1 MKKAWINQFHEGS
14 DLVSLSIESDGI
26 EPENI
31 VAVTQS
37 TFPVEPPHR
46 HVIVLGL
53 FSSEDI
59 NKLAQCLD
67 LYRTDSAYYDNFDD
81 SQ

>member
-1 MKKAWINQFHEGS
+1 MKVWIHQFTEGS
-14 DLVSLSIESDGI
+14 DLVSLSIESDGLK
-26 EPENI
+26 PEDI
-31 VAVTQS
+31 VSVTQS
-37 TFPVEPPHR
+37 TFPAENPNR

-53 FSSEDI
+53 FNTEDV

-67 LYRTDSAYYDNFDD
+67 LYRTDSAYYDNFDH